1 MQKVISVGGLAVTV
15 KYRKNMKRM
24 VILLKTM

>member
-15 KYRKNMKRM
+15 KYRKNMKN
-24 VILLKTM
+24 IYLKMGT